1 MSTPDRTTM
10 GMEGIRGVGS
20 PAGNGA
26 HMPGTPRPTAVRRLS
41 LIILGAVAFLVM
53 LAAPTFASDDV
64 GLFDGDTGIWYLRDD
79 VTGETT
85 SFYFGDPGDAAFVG
99 DWDCDGTDT
108 PGLYRRSDG
117 FVYLRNS
124 NTQGVADREFFFGDP
139 GDIPIAGDFDGDGCD
154 SVAIYRPSTTT
165 VHIINALGANG
176 AGLGASTTS
185 YPLGDRGD
193 TPVVGDTDGDGRDT
207 VSVYR
212 RSTGML
218 YVNHDLDGLA
228 DAAVAVPDG
237 QRPLVGAW
245 PAPGTVASFST
256 TGAVFELPD
265 AGAFEYGSPHMTAL
279 AGDFGALPGGDE
291 EPPRPPPYPQVG
303 SGKRIIY
310 SNSQQRVWL
319 IDGNENLVDTYPV
332 SGRKGIP
339 YVGTYSVFS
348 KSVNAW
354 APYGGITMKHMVRF
368 VRPGTWGNQWSY
380 GFHSIPRYSNGQ
392 PMQTEDELGYFRSG
406 GCVRQA
412 DHKAAA
418 LFAWAD
424 IGTVVHAIP

>member
-1 MSTPDRTTM
+1 ML
-10 GMEGIRGVGS
+10 
-20 PAGNGA
+20 
-26 HMPGTPRPTAVRRLS
+26 GTPRPTAARRLS
-41 LIILGAVAFLVM
+41 LIAIGAIAFVMM

-64 GLFDGDTGIWYLRDD
+64 GVFDGDTGIWYLRDD
-79 VTGETT
+79 VSGETT
-85 SFYFGDPGDAAFVG
+85 SFYFGNPADTAFVG
-99 DWDCDGTDT
+99 DWDCDGVDT
-108 PGLYRRSDG
+108 PGLYRQSDG
-117 FVYLRNS
+117 FVYLRDT
-124 NTQGVADREFFFGDP
+124 NTQGVADREFFFGNP
-139 GDIPIAGDFDGDGCD
+139 GDVPLAGDFDGDGCD

-165 VHIINALGANG
+165 VHIIDALGADG
-176 AGLGASTTS
+176 AGLGAATLS
-185 YPLGDRGD
+185 YRLGDPGD
-193 TPVVGDTDGDGRDT
+193 IPVVGDTNGDGRDT
-207 VSVYR
+207 VSVFR
-212 RSTGML
+212 RSTGMVYL
-218 YVNHDLDGLA
+218 NHGLDGFA
-228 DAAVAVPDG
+228 EAAVAVPDG

-245 PAPGTVASFST
+245 PTPGSVASFGTS
-256 TGAVFELPD
+256 GAVFEVPD

-279 AGDFGALPGGDE
+279 AGEFGALPGGDE
-291 EPPRPPPYPQVG
+291 APPRPPPYPQVG

-310 SNSQQRVWL
+310 SNSAQRVWL
-319 IDGNENLVDTYPV
+319 IDQNEHLVDTYPV

-368 VRPGTWGNQWSY
+368 VRPGTWGNPWSY

-412 DHKAAA
+412 DYKAAA

-424 IGTVVHAIP
+424 IGTTVHAIP